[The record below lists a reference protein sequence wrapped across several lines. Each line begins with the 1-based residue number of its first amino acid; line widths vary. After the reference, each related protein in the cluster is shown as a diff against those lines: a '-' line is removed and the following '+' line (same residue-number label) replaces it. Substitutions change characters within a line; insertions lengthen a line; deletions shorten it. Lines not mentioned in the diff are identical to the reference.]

1 MIFGTI
7 ICLIIPGQ
15 LMELFS
21 TSPKT
26 IHAGKTAL
34 RIICLGFIIST
45 ISVTASGALEG
56 LGMGL
61 KSLVIS
67 LLRYVIIIIPSAF
80 ILSSFVG
87 VYGVWNSFWIAE
99 VITASFSYIM
109 VRRMFKRMP

>member
-1 MIFGTI
+1 MFVHYRQTI
-7 ICLIIPGQ
+7 KN
-15 LMELFS
+15 
-21 TSPKT
+21 KT
-26 IHAGKTAL
+26 YTAGKTAL

-67 LLRYVIIIIPSAF
+67 FLRYVIIIIPSAF
-80 ILSSFVG
+80 ILNRFAG

-99 VITASFSYIM
+99 VITASFRYIM
-109 VRRMFKRMP
+109 IRRMFKRMP